1 MTAEIMKMKI
11 TRTLLRTAA
20 SGYAPGTR
28 FDFTH
33 VSLGAGGPGGAGYE
47 PTGYEIALK
56 NEFLRVPVAGATQLG
71 EFEYLVEALFEHEA
85 AEGWVREIGVWAVP
99 PGGGEPFLACLWS
112 EAAAPA
118 GYFSPGVPWAFAQT
132 LAFFDLPGNMFNV
145 VAGAP
150 TVVNTFMK
158 PFIDLTTVVASQLS
172 REIAAASAS
181 QTAIINATRA

>member
-47 PTGYEIALK
+47 PTGYESALK

-71 EFEYLVEALFEHEA
+71 EFEYLVEALFEHPT

-99 PGGGEPFLACLWS
+99 PDGGDPFLACLWS
-112 EAAAPA
+112 EAAPA

-150 TVVNTFMK
+150 TVVNTFMQ
-158 PFIDLTTVVASQLS
+158 PFIDLTTIVASQLA
-172 REIAAASAS
+172 REIAAAAAS
-181 QTAIINATRA
+181 QTIIINTTRA

>member
-1 MTAEIMKMKI
+1 MTAQVMKMKI

-47 PTGYEIALK
+47 PTGYETALK
-56 NEFLRVPVAGATQLG
+56 NEFLRVPVAGAAQLG
-71 EFEYLVEALFEHEA
+71 EFEYLVEALFEHPT
-85 AEGWVREIGVWAVP
+85 AEGWVREIGIWAVP

-112 EAAAPA
+112 EAAGPA
-118 GYFSPGVPWAFAQT
+118 GYLSPGAPWAFAQT
-132 LAFFDLPGNMFNV
+132 LAFFELPGNMFNV

-150 TVVNTFMK
+150 NLSATFIG
-158 PFIDLTTVVASQLS
+158 PFIDLTTVVATMLG
-172 REIAAASAS
+172 REIAAASTIQLS
-181 QTAIINATRA
+181 TINATRA